1 MTYCEALDV
10 MAYAA
15 YSHANLS
22 ETKRFPTKLSEALNV
37 LRSHAP
43 QDCDAVVVTPV

>member
-1 MTYCEALDV
+1 VSYCEALDV
-10 MAYAA
+10 LAYAA

-37 LRSHAP
+37 LRTFAP
-43 QDCDAVVVTPV
+43 KDCDLAVSPV

>member
-1 MTYCEALDV
+1 VNFSEALDV
-10 MAYAA
+10 LAYAA

-22 ETKRFPTKLSEALNV
+22 ETKRFPTKLREAYDV

-43 QDCDAVVVTPV
+43 KDCDPAVSPV

>member
-1 MTYCEALDV
+1 MSYAEALDV

-43 QDCDAVVVTPV
+43 KDCELAVSPV